1 MRRGVVIVLVLLGA
15 SLLPSAVDA
24 DEPQGR
30 RHERL
35 AGELQDLVVGRPAGI
50 ANEGFS
56 ADRIPVTVLPSGS
69 AKETAAA
76 VEAVGGMVLAVTGGS
91 VIAQVPV
98 GSLLALA
105 DHAAV
110 GFIAASATPHTE
122 GNVSEGVSLHGAA
135 GWFPEGMDGSG
146 IQVMVVDQGFVGYS
160 TAVANDDLPVAK
172 GTRVGPTCGGGSI
185 ETATNHGTAVAE
197 IVHDMAPGAE
207 MFLYRTCS
215 SGDGS
220 DLVAYAASNGIDVVN
235 QSLGFFNTGPLDGSD
250 PVGYLWHI
258 DQIVDSG
265 VVWVNSAGNYR
276 QQHWLGTW
284 TTGTDG
290 RLDLDPGPTLNQEIT
305 VSPAPAGQ
313 TVYLRWDDWPTT
325 DIDLDLF
332 LLDGGVELD
341 SSTQD
346 QNGSQPP
353 LEEVTTPYGGTFT
366 IEVRLGDDESAA
378 SIPPTMKIDIFA
390 PGTDIEAA
398 LQVQESSLNDAA
410 ALSRVLA
417 AGAAYRGTAIQEVFS
432 SEGPTWDGRTK
443 PDLAGYD
450 GVSTMQYP
458 FGFYGT
464 SAAAPHA
471 AGSAVLVRSAFPCL
485 SESETRALLAT
496 LVADA
501 GVPGPDNEY
510 GTGIVTLGD
519 PGSVASS
526 CVMRRH
532 AGADRFDT
540 AARVSRAVFPGGAST
555 VIVATGRDFPDAL
568 SGAAAAARF
577 GAPILLVD
585 TDSIPGSTASELSRL
600 SPDDILILGGTA
612 AVSGSVETALA
623 AYSTNPPQRIGGSN
637 RYHTAA
643 LISQAAYPDPG
654 PVTTVFV
661 ATGTGFADALAGGP
675 AAAHL
680 DAPLLLTRPDS
691 LPSETIAELN
701 RLQPE
706 TIVILGGTAA
716 VSTSVETALAA
727 YATEPPVRRGG
738 SNRYDTA
745 RLIGEYAFPD
755 GFTPLHVYVAT
766 GTNYPDA
773 LAGAAAAANQGASL
787 VITDPAALS
796 GPTRTEIVRIA
807 PEALTILGGSGAV
820 EVAVQVEMQT
830 LMH

>member
-15 SLLPSAVDA
+15 SLLPSAVGAGERD
-24 DEPQGR
+24 GR
-30 RHERL
+30 GHERL
-35 AGELQDLVVGRPAGI
+35 AGELQDLVVGRPSAI

-56 ADRIPVTVLPSGS
+56 VDRIPVTVLPSGS
-69 AKETAAA
+69 TTEAAAA
-76 VEAVGGMVLAVTGGS
+76 VEAVAGTVLAVTDGS
-91 VIAQVPV
+91 VIADMPV

-110 GFIAASATPHTE
+110 GFVAANATPHTE

-146 IQVMVVDQGFVGYS
+146 IQVLIVDQGFVGYS
-160 TAVANDDLPVAK
+160 TAVSGGDLPVAK
-172 GTRVGPTCGGGSI
+172 GTRVGPTCGSGPI
-185 ETATNHGTAVAE
+185 ESETNHGTAVAE
-197 IVHDMAPGAE
+197 VVHDMAPGAE

-215 SGDGS
+215 SADGS
-220 DLVAYAASNGIDVVN
+220 DLVSYAASSGIDVVN

-250 PVGYLWHI
+250 PVGILWHI

-276 QQHWLGTW
+276 RQHWLGTW
-284 TTGTDG
+284 TSGTGG
-290 RLDLDPGPTLNQEIT
+290 RLDFDPGPTLNQEIT
-305 VSPAPAGQ
+305 ISAAPAGQ
-313 TVYLRWDDWPTT
+313 KVYLRWDDWPVS

-332 LLDGGVELD
+332 LLDGGIEQD
-341 SSTQD
+341 SSTQK
-346 QNGSQPP
+346 QRGSELP
-353 LEEVTTPYGGTFT
+353 LEEVTAPYGGTFT
-366 IEVRLGDDESAA
+366 IEVRLGSGESAA
-378 SIPPTMKIDIFA
+378 SIPPTMKIDVFV

-398 LQVQESSLNDAA
+398 LRVPESSINDAA

-417 AGAAYRGTAIQEVFS
+417 AGAVDRSTGLQEVFS

-443 PDLAGYD
+443 PDLTGYD

-471 AGSAVLVRSAFPCL
+471 AGAAVLVRSAFPCL
-485 SESETRALLAT
+485 SESETRALLAS
-496 LVADA
+496 LVTDA
-501 GVPGPDNEY
+501 GDPGTDNEY
-510 GTGIVTLGD
+510 GTGIITLGAS
-519 PGSVASS
+519 GSVTSS

-532 AGADRFDT
+532 AGGDRFDT

-577 GAPILLVD
+577 GAPILLVE
-585 TDSIPGSTASELSRL
+585 TDSIPGSTTAELSRL

-612 AVSGSVETALA
+612 AVSTSVEAALA
-623 AYSTNPPQRIGGSN
+623 GYSTNPPQRIGGSN

-691 LPSETIAELN
+691 LPGETIAELN
-701 RLQPE
+701 RLQPD
-706 TIVILGGTAA
+706 TIVIVGGTAA

-727 YATEPPVRRGG
+727 YATNPPVRRGG

-745 RLIGEYAFPD
+745 RLIGEYAFP
-755 GFTPLHVYVAT
+755 GGSTPLHVYVAT

-787 VITDPAALS
+787 MITDPVALS
-796 GPTRTEIVRIA
+796 GPARTEIVRIA
-807 PEALTILGGSGAV
+807 PEAITILGGSGAV
-820 EVAVQVEMQT
+820 QVAVQVELQT